1 MCSYALTADG
11 DCFIIS
17 AMKRIIYAILCIFS
31 LTFFSCGGIF
41 VSTLTVRNESVPDN
55 YSDIITDIM
64 ISSGTENSYKA
75 VWSGTLDPG
84 KEQSVEI
91 DSGDWC
97 VKVKGRREY
106 LSGRKD
112 DIDSDTYKHPVEFRN
127 ADTVVFIFDGT
138 GIRPETVQ

>member
-1 MCSYALTADG
+1 ML
-11 DCFIIS
+11 
-17 AMKRIIYAILCIFS
+17 S
-31 LTFFSCGGIF
+31 LAFFSCGDIF
-41 VSTLTVRNESVPDN
+41 VSTLTVRNESCSDK

-75 VWSGTLDPG
+75 VWSGTLKPR

-106 LSGRKD
+106 AGGIKE
-112 DIDSDTYKHPVEFRN
+112 DIDEDTYMQPVEFRN
-127 ADTVVFIFDGT
+127 AGTVAFIFDGN
-138 GIRPETVQ
+138 GIYPADGQ